1 MTERNN
7 LDDIPLTS
15 NSTGTYDFLSKM
27 EILEAEYQKNKKEE
41 ENEFNLPKSKKLES
55 KNWKCRK
62 SALEEIKNDILK
74 MEEFDLEIF
83 KLLPKT
89 LIEQHQGNLE
99 FALDNIISFFDKKFF
114 IPRENLNILNDIL
127 KHLIEKGF
135 SS

>member
-55 KNWKCRK
+55 KN
-62 SALEEIKNDILK
+62 
-74 MEEFDLEIF
+74 
-83 KLLPKT
+83 
-89 LIEQHQGNLE
+89 LI
-99 FALDNIISFFDKKFF
+99 
-114 IPRENLNILNDIL
+114 
-127 KHLIEKGF
+127 
-135 SS
+135 